1 MPVQPSVYACA
12 AICLLVASVALTWW
26 VRRIALHN
34 GIIDR
39 PNARSSHSMP
49 VPRGGG
55 LAIVVLTSLGIAA
68 AAITGA
74 VDHPL
79 AVALVAGGI
88 PIAWIGFKDD
98 RQPVPVAAR
107 LSIHATS
114 AICVMYVLGGLPAIQ
129 VGHRLV
135 DLGLVGD
142 VLGVIAIVWAVNLFN
157 FMDGIDGIAAS
168 EAIFIALGGGAL
180 CALGAAPMSVPV
192 AGAAL
197 AATCAGFLLWNW
209 PPARIFMGDVGSGYL
224 GYVIAVLALAAAR
237 EQPVAIF
244 AWLILGA
251 VFFIDATVTLVRRL
265 IRGER
270 AYEAHCSHAYQIL
283 ARRWGS
289 HRSVTLTVLLVNVLI
304 LWPAAWLTIRHPWW
318 AGWIAVVVLMS
329 LGIVVA
335 AVGAGKGEDGVL
347 RQL

>member
-1 MPVQPSVYACA
+1 MPVHPSAYAYA
-12 AICLLVASVALTWW
+12 LVAVLVVSAALTWW
-26 VRRIALHN
+26 VRRVALHK

-55 LAIVVLTSLGIAA
+55 LAIVVLTSLAIAA
-68 AAITGA
+68 AAATGA
-74 VDHPL
+74 VDNAL
-79 AVALVAGGI
+79 ALALLAGGI

-98 RQPVPVAAR
+98 RRPVPVAAR

-114 AICVMYVLGGLPAIQ
+114 AIWVMYILGGLPAMQ
-129 VGHRLV
+129 VGDRIV
-135 DLGLVGD
+135 DLGLAGD

-168 EAIFIALGGGAL
+168 EAIFIALSGGAL
-180 CALGAAPMSVPV
+180 CVLGTAPMSVPI

-197 AATCAGFLLWNW
+197 AATSAGFLLWNW
-209 PPARIFMGDVGSGYL
+209 PPAKIFMGDVGSGYL

-237 EQPVAIF
+237 EHPAAIF

-251 VFFIDATVTLVRRL
+251 VFFVDATVTLVRRL
-265 IRGER
+265 IRGKR

-289 HRSVTLTVLLVNVLI
+289 HRRVTLTVLLVNLSV
-304 LWPAAWLTIRHPWW
+304 LWPGAWLAIRNPSW
-318 AGWIAVVVLMS
+318 AGVIAVVVLMA
-329 LGIVVA
+329 LGIAVA
-335 AVGAGKGEDGVL
+335 AIGAGMGEDGAPE
-347 RQL
+347 